1 MSMVAPQ
8 EDVAQQMSEALL
20 VSVVYY
26 NSVLVREAHRSIV
39 ICVKEASGAQLMKPD
54 EQYGPVGKRILFEND
69 LVRVWEISLEPGE
82 HLPQHYHAL
91 PYLVLTIEAARVR
104 VVEHDGQAYDPT
116 DASGD
121 VTFREAGQIHELQNI
136 SPSRY
141 VNRLIEI
148 KQPHK
153 REE

>member
-1 MSMVAPQ
+1 
-8 EDVAQQMSEALL
+8 
-20 VSVVYY
+20 
-26 NSVLVREAHRSIV
+26 
-39 ICVKEASGAQLMKPD
+39 MKPD
-54 EQYGPVGKRILFEND
+54 QQYGPVGSRILFEND
-69 LVRVWEISLEPGE
+69 LVRVWEISLEPGD
-82 HLPQHYHAL
+82 HLPLHSHAL
-91 PYLVLTIEAARVR
+91 PNLVVTIEATHVR
-104 VVEHDGQAYDPT
+104 VVEHDGQTYDPT
-116 DASGD
+116 DAPGD

>member
-1 MSMVAPQ
+1 
-8 EDVAQQMSEALL
+8 
-20 VSVVYY
+20 
-26 NSVLVREAHRSIV
+26 
-39 ICVKEASGAQLMKPD
+39 MKPD
-54 EQYGPVGKRILFEND
+54 EQYGPVGSRILFENG

-91 PYLVLTIEAARVR
+91 PYLVVTIEAAHVR

-116 DASGD
+116 DAPGD
-121 VTFREAGQIHELQNI
+121 VTFREAGQVHELRNI

>member
-1 MSMVAPQ
+1 
-8 EDVAQQMSEALL
+8 
-20 VSVVYY
+20 
-26 NSVLVREAHRSIV
+26 
-39 ICVKEASGAQLMKPD
+39 MK
-54 EQYGPVGKRILFEND
+54 QYSPVGSGILFEND
-69 LVRVWEISLEPGE
+69 LVRVGEISLELGE
-82 HLPQHYHAL
+82 HLPLHYHVL
-91 PYLVLTIEAARVR
+91 PYLVVTIEAAHVR
-104 VVEHDGQAYDPT
+104 VVEQDGRAYDPT
-116 DASGD
+116 DAPGD